1 MLLIGFNPFKRK
13 KQSFT
18 INAIQN
24 EEINFAEREWHR
36 VSAKAKSLAVQM
48 LEKSTEKRINLDK
61 ALNN

>member
-36 VSAKAKSLAVQM
+36 VSAKAKSLAV
-48 LEKSTEKRINLDK
+48 SD
-61 ALNN
+61 A